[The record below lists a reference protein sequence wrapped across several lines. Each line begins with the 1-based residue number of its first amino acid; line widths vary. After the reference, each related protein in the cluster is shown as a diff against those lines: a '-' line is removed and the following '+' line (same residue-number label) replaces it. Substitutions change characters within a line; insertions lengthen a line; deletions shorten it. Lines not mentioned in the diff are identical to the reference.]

1 MYYQTSVAHLGGI
14 NDAHVHASFASMVQ
28 EGAVEAAPHC
38 LIAPEGEGN
47 VGHPSTD
54 LAARAFLLDLGCSI
68 DEVHSI
74 VVVLRHAS
82 ADSEDVGVKDN
93 VFRIEAHLLH
103 QNPVG
108 PCADANFVLSCC
120 SLHTIV

>member
-1 MYYQTSVAHLGGI
+1 MKSTP
-14 NDAHVHASFASMVQ
+14 DW
-28 EGAVEAAPHC
+28 
-38 LIAPEGEGN
+38 LIAPEGKGN
-47 VGHPSTD
+47 VGDAPTD

-108 PCADANFVLSCC
+108 PCADANFVLSRC
-120 SLHTIV
+120 SLHTTV